1 MDDSMPEQMD
11 IPECT
16 AACKKPVLEQRMRI
30 KEADKKKCCVLTIPS
45 PKQTDAVPRVASLKG
60 LCATCGGNQAVG
72 RKEVGS
78 DTAKM
83 VTSPDSHERLF
94 YHSISWKKI

>member
-1 MDDSMPEQMD
+1 MAKAPRSFLNRRWCSTGEQIPTLGLMDDSMPEQMD

-60 LCATCGGNQAVG
+60 LRATCRGNQEVG
-72 RKEVGS
+72 RKGVGS
-78 DTAKM
+78 
-83 VTSPDSHERLF
+83 
-94 YHSISWKKI
+94 